1 MKKMLLAAC
10 AALMLTTTMSVPSY
24 AWDPNHD
31 NYQCGWCLPG
41 QQRWNNQR
49 RTTTTWQHFERRT
62 TVQRET
68 YVYREQPSQP
78 SVVYHHYE
86 RRNNG
91 DAAAAIAL
99 GLGAIA
105 LGAAIANQRQ
115 VESGVWY
122 DPNYRQCPPPGVVKD
137 VRDGLALC
145 SVPTVQR

>member
-41 QQRWNNQR
+41 QQRSHYQR
-49 RTTTTWQHFERRT
+49 RTTTKWRIERRT
-62 TVQRET
+62 TIIWRQRH
-68 YVYREQPSQP
+68 SD
-78 SVVYHHYE
+78 
-86 RRNNG
+86 NG